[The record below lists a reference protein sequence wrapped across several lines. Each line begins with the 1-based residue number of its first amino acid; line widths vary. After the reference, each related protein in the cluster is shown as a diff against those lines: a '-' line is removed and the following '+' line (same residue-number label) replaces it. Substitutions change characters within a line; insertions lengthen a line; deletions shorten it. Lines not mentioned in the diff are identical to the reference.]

1 MISQVTKKGTI
12 RFVYSPDGPVNQ
24 VSLAGSFNNWQPVVM
39 KKQKNRVYAVELK
52 VPKGQY
58 EYKFIVDDVWQ
69 PDPENTDT
77 VQNALGT
84 INSVVTIG

>member
-1 MISQVTKKGTI
+1 
-12 RFVYSPDGPVNQ
+12 
-24 VSLAGSFNNWQPVVM
+24 M